1 MDSKNFFSGIA
12 DIYEQ
17 GRPEYSSELVD
28 DLYTKY
34 GFSQS
39 SVIADIGTGTGK
51 FAGQL
56 LKMGSAVIGIEPNDD
71 MRHKAQII
79 LGNCGKFTLVDGDA
93 NDTTLQDESV
103 DFITSAQAFHWFD
116 PRGFRKECRRIMK
129 PDGLVV
135 LLWNIRDMNSF
146 VNKECFEIY
155 TKYCDRFVGF
165 HGGLQRDDIRIR
177 EFFDNKYERIEYDN
191 PLFFTKEDFIKRCLS
206 GSYSLKETDANY
218 GTYLSLFDKIY
229 EKYSEN
235 GILTMGNKSVAY
247 IGKVKR

>member
-1 MDSKNFFSGIA
+1 MDSKRIFSGIA
-12 DIYEQ
+12 DVYEQ
-17 GRPEYSSELVD
+17 GRPEYALELID

-51 FAGQL
+51 FAGQI
-56 LKMGSAVIGIEPNDD
+56 LKRGSVVIGVEPNDD

-79 LGNCGKFTLVDGDA
+79 LGNCDKFSLVKGDA
-93 NDTTLQDESV
+93 SNTTLQNESV

-116 PRGFRKECRRIMK
+116 PSAFRKECRRVLK

-155 TKYCDRFVGF
+155 TQYCDRFTGF
-165 HGGLQRDDIRIR
+165 HGGIQRDDIKIK
-177 EFFDNKYERIEYDN
+177 EFFDNEYERIEYDN
-191 PLFFTKEDFIKRCLS
+191 PLFYKKEDFTKRCLS

-218 GTYLSLFDKIY
+218 GTYLSLFDKIF
-229 EKYSEN
+229 EKYNEN

-247 IGKVKR
+247 IGKMQR